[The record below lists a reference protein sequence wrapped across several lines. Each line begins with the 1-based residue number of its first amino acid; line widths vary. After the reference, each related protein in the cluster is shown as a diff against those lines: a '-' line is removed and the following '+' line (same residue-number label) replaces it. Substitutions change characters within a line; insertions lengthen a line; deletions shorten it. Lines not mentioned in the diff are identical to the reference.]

1 MTNVKPVSKVVTPQA
16 MADAKAKADAERA
29 KLREEGKHEGLRL
42 AGRYRDGAL
51 VAVGFIVG
59 LMCGM
64 MVAATMIK
72 DASWNAAAVADRV
85 LARTVEPP
93 TFAPPPAT
101 ISAEEYNA
109 NAEDAR
115 AQACRE
121 GVRRACSRGVE
132 PASAPRE

>member
-1 MTNVKPVSKVVTPQA
+1 MTNGKPIASVVASPKLEE
-16 MADAKAKADAERA
+16 AKAKAEAERA
-29 KLREEGKHEGLRL
+29 RLREEGKHEGLRL

-93 TFAPPPAT
+93 VFAPPPAT
-101 ISAEEYNA
+101 VSAEEYNA

-115 AQACRE
+115 AQACRD

>member
-1 MTNVKPVSKVVTPQA
+1 MTNVKPVASVVTPQKLEE
-16 MADAKAKADAERA
+16 AKARAEAERA

-51 VAVGFIVG
+51 VAVGFVAG
-59 LMCGM
+59 LMAGM
-64 MVAATMIK
+64 LVAATMIK

-93 TFAPPPAT
+93 VFAPPPDT
-101 ISAEEYNA
+101 VSAEEYNA

-115 AQACRE
+115 AQACRD

-132 PASAPRE
+132 PASAPRN

>member
-1 MTNVKPVSKVVTPQA
+1 MSNIKPVPKNL
-16 MADAKAKADAERA
+16 ADAKAAADAERA
-29 KLREEGKHEGLRL
+29 RLREEGKHEGLRH

-51 VAVGFIVG
+51 VAVGFVVG
-59 LMCGM
+59 LMAGM
-64 MVAATMIK
+64 LVAATMIK

-93 TFAPPPAT
+93 VFAPPPDA

-121 GVRRACSRGVE
+121 GVRRACRPGLP
-132 PASAPRE
+132 PASAPGN